1 MKKIS
6 IILLSLFSLFL
17 FISCGSEGKDIVIN
31 IIDNEIEVEENEKRD
46 IKIQSKDTYKQF
58 RENKKKVNKNDLR
71 TYYKNDLTLKK
82 FQAPKKTIEEYES
95 WFIDM
100 VRDRGENTRVLSD
113 AFRSVD
119 ILVGE
124 NIVKYPVI
132 IDTVIFNDKE
142 SYIIAYLFEEVEN
155 LDMESQE
162 AMNLRE
168 FKDVLVIGV
177 YKESSDVFYENRYKF

>member
-6 IILLSLFSLFL
+6 IILLSLFFLFL

-95 WFIDM
+95 WFIHM
-100 VRDRGENTRVLSD
+100 ARDRGENTRVLSD

-124 NIVKYPVI
+124 NIFKYPVI